1 MVSLSHTEK
10 VSEYMKRYSK
20 GNASF
25 VPDRKGLF
33 LSICD
38 MKRVLHVGCGPLS
51 IPWFF
56 DEITGI
62 AKVAKE
68 YVEIDIR
75 SNNVERLRAL
85 GLSAICGDAEKVDL
99 GRKFDVIMGMPLEH
113 VSNQGIFL
121 ENMKRHLE
129 DEGVMIVSVP
139 NMSCLKF
146 MLWQLCGKFKKLQF
160 DPEHA
165 LWHSEETLRAI
176 VERHG
181 WKVKEIYYSFLKP
194 RPRWKK
200 VLASAASHFIL
211 PRFIGT
217 IIVAVL
223 EKFKTY

>member
-1 MVSLSHTEK
+1 MNG
-10 VSEYMKRYSK
+10 YSK
-20 GNASF
+20 GKASF
-25 VPDRKGLF
+25 VPDRKNLF

-38 MKRVLHVGCGPLS
+38 LKRVLHVGCGPPS

-68 YVEIDIR
+68 YMGIDIR
-75 SNNVERLRAL
+75 SNNVKRLWAL
-85 GLSAICGDAEKVDL
+85 SLNAICGDAEKVDL
-99 GRKFDVIMGMPLEH
+99 GKKFDVIMGMPLEH
-113 VSNQGIFL
+113 VSNQGMFL

-129 DEGVMIVSVP
+129 DEGVMVVSVP
-139 NMSCLKF
+139 HISCVKY
-146 MLWQLCGKFKKLQF
+146 MLWQLLGKFKKLQF
-160 DPEHA
+160 DSEHV

-181 WKVKEIYYSFLKP
+181 WKVKEIYYSYLRP

-200 VLASAASHFIL
+200 VLASAAS
-211 PRFIGT
+211 RFIPPRYIGS

-223 EKFKTY
+223 EKI